1 MKLYWF
7 NSPNPQKVRLALAE
21 LGTPCEVELVDLF
34 KGQNRTPGYLAL
46 NPSGRAPTLD
56 DNGFILWESNAI
68 VAYLGDRERRL
79 WPLDARGR
87 ADALRWM
94 FFQSQHV
101 TDALTGRVFNMVA
114 KAKLGLPPDH
124 DAIKRSTEA
133 IPGVLAL
140 LEGHLAKS
148 RWMLGDEF
156 SLVDCCYLP
165 GLNALA
171 MTHYHLKDYPKVS
184 AYLANGAERPS
195 WQAAGMIDF
204 ERAFAIPK
212 TD

>member
-1 MKLYWF
+1 M
-7 NSPNPQKVRLALAE
+7 
-21 LGTPCEVELVDLF
+21 
-34 KGQNRTPGYLAL
+34 
-46 NPSGRAPTLD
+46 
-56 DNGFILWESNAI
+56 
-68 VAYLGDRERRL
+68 
-79 WPLDARGR
+79 
-87 ADALRWM
+87 
-94 FFQSQHV
+94 

-124 DAIKRSTEA
+124 DAIKRSNEA

-204 ERAFAIPK
+204 QRAFAIPK
-212 TD
+212 PD

>member
-21 LGTPCEVELVDLF
+21 LGTPCEFELVDLF

-46 NPSGRAPTLD
+46 NPTGRAPTLED
-56 DNGFILWESNAI
+56 DGLILWESNAI
-68 VAYLGDRERRL
+68 VAYLGDRERRM
-79 WPLDARGR
+79 WPLDARDR

-94 FFQSQHV
+94 FYAAQHV
-101 TDALTGRVFNMVA
+101 SDAFTGRVFNMVA

-124 DAIKRSTEA
+124 DAIKRSTDA
-133 IPGVLAL
+133 IPGVLAI
-140 LEGHLAKS
+140 LEAHLAKS

-165 GLNALA
+165 SLNALE
-171 MTHYHLKDYPKVS
+171 MTHYNLKDYPKVS
-184 AYLANGAERPS
+184 GYLANGAERPS
-195 WQAAGMIDF
+195 WQAAGILDF
-204 ERAFAIPK
+204 RRDFAIAKP
-212 TD
+212 D